1 MKLSLGPVL
10 YYWQKEQLVSFYEEI
25 ARLPIDIIYLGET
38 VCSKR
43 RAMNLDD
50 WLELARK
57 LESHGKEVILS
68 TLNLIES
75 ESELTGVR
83 RICENGEFLVEAND
97 ISAVQYR
104 SDLQL
109 PFVTGPSVNIYNG
122 RTLDF
127 LCRKQLVRWVLPI
140 ELGKQ
145 DLQNILND
153 SLEKPEAEIFAY
165 GHMPL
170 AYSARCFT
178 ARSRNLP
185 KDDCQFVC
193 GDYPTGLQLL
203 SQEDQVLFNL
213 NGIQTQSGD
222 KVNLLEEINDMPSL
236 GVSTVR
242 LSPVPN
248 LNEMESVIR
257 QFDTARQGEQVSLS
271 GSENYCN
278 GYWFSQ
284 PGMLG
289 SDALKSGTSGFLD

>member
-10 YYWQKEQLVSFYEEI
+10 YYWQKESLMSFYEEI
-25 ARLPIDIIYLGET
+25 AKLPIDIIHLGET

-50 WLELARK
+50 WLELAKK
-57 LESHGKEVILS
+57 LQSHGKEVVLS
-68 TLNLIES
+68 TLTLIES

-97 ISAVQYR
+97 ISAVQYM
-104 SDLQL
+104 SDQQL
-109 PFVTGPSVNIYNG
+109 PFTTGPSVNIYNG

-145 DLQNILND
+145 DLQNILKD
-153 SLEKPEAEIFAY
+153 STEKPEAEIFAY

-193 GDYPTGLQLL
+193 ADYPTGLQLL

-222 KVNLLEEINDMPSL
+222 KVNLVEELADMPSL
-236 GVSTVR
+236 GVGTVR
-242 LSPVPN
+242 LSPVAE
-248 LNEMESVIR
+248 LTEMESIIR
-257 QFDTARQGEQVSLS
+257 HFDAARRGEPVSLS

-289 SDALKSGTSGFLD
+289 GDALESSTSGLLN